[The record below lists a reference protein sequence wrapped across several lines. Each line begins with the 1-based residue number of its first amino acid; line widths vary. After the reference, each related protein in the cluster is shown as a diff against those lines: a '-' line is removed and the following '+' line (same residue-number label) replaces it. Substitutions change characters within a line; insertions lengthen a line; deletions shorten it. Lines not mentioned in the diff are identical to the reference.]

1 MSARRFQSGLTLVE
15 LIMFMI
21 IVSVALA
28 GVVSVLNVTVKASA
42 DPMIRKNILSI
53 AESLLE
59 EVQLKPFTWC
69 DPDDAN
75 AATATSAA
83 VSVTGCS
90 TTTEAIGPE
99 AGESRNSATTPFD
112 NVNDYHGL
120 VLPSPIPSVTGTTY
134 APAGY
139 SASITVTAES
149 ALGPAGLQAAGTDA
163 LRIAVT
169 VTWGSDSLTLHGYR
183 TRYSP
188 NTL

>member
-1 MSARRFQSGLTLVE
+1 
-15 LIMFMI
+15 MFMI

-42 DPMIRKNILSI
+42 DPMIRKNMLSI

-69 DPDDAN
+69 DPDDAT

-83 VSVTGCS
+83 VSVTACS
-90 TTTEAIGPE
+90 AAIEAIGPE
-99 AGESRNSATTPFD
+99 AGELRTSATTPFD
-112 NVNDYHGL
+112 NVNDYNGL
-120 VLPSPIPSVTGTTY
+120 VLPSPIPSVSGTSF

-139 SASITVTAES
+139 SA
-149 ALGPAGLQAAGTDA
+149 
-163 LRIAVT
+163 RIAVT
-169 VTWGSDSLTLHGYR
+169 AEAGLGPSGLRPASTEALLIAVTVIWGGDSLTLHGYR

-188 NTL
+188 NTLP